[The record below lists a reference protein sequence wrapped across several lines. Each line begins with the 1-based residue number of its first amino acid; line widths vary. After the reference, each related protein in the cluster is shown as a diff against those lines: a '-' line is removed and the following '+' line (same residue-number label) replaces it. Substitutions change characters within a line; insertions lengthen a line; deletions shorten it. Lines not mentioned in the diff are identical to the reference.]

1 MSASPPLTRGTTF
14 PLWADEIRA
23 LPTSFARSALFT
35 VGSLKSTRAV
45 CKDTHVASASGI
57 NMLFTGE
64 ELRQDDEDV
73 FLQLVHLS
81 RGRPTEEGIEFTAH
95 AVLQQLGW
103 STGALGY
110 KRLKATLD
118 RMKRGE
124 IKLLAKEGRRGFVG
138 SLISSWGWREEETSN
153 SVRAKM
159 FVRFD
164 SAILE
169 LFGAQPYTQLQWQER
184 AGLSSMMA
192 KWLHTFLITQ
202 PATRAINLE
211 ELKALSGSRAGSL
224 RTFRETVRDALA
236 ELKAN
241 GIISDWRMSI
251 DSVFFAMPGGDP
263 LMKLIP
269 GTVLDRTRE
278 EHQPA

>member
-1 MSASPPLTRGTTF
+1 
-14 PLWADEIRA
+14 
-23 LPTSFARSALFT
+23 
-35 VGSLKSTRAV
+35 
-45 CKDTHVASASGI
+45 
-57 NMLFTGE
+57 MLFSGE

-81 RGRPTEEGIEFTAH
+81 RGRPTEEGVEFTAH
-95 AVLQQLGW
+95 TVLIQLGW
-103 STGALGY
+103 STGSLGY

-138 SLISSWGWREEETSN
+138 SLISSWGWREEESSN
-153 SVRAKM
+153 SIRAKM

-164 SAILE
+164 PAILE
-169 LFGAQPYTQLQWQER
+169 LFGAQPYTQLQWDER
-184 AGLSSMMA
+184 AALSSMMA

-211 ELKALSGSRAGSL
+211 ELKALSGSKAGSL
-224 RTFRETVRDALA
+224 RTFRETVRDALT

-241 GIISDWRMSI
+241 GIIADWRMTVE
-251 DSVFFAMPGGDP
+251 SVFFAMPGGEP

-269 GTVLDRTRE
+269 ATVLDLSRE
-278 EHQPA
+278 DVHPA